1 MKLTIFQP
9 WSEFV
14 MKGSLPEE
22 ILSNLIELTD
32 VITQDNEKQS
42 KNNDLA
48 GEIEDEWAI
57 DVHLLSNIKFTPFL
71 FQLIEEYIRLTTLQS
86 RPTNTSQERTDKEF
100 IKNEKIFWK
109 KRKIKEAWFNNQK
122 DNEYNPIHAHG
133 GILSGILYLKIPE
146 YLPARKN
153 NVSDGA
159 IMFVGSLTPNDGL
172 FTSPHFS
179 ILPKVGD
186 IFLFPATLRH
196 LVYPFR
202 TSNGKEIRRS
212 MSFNIS

>member
-1 MKLTIFQP
+1 
-9 WSEFV
+9 

-146 YLPARKN
+146 YLPARKRKN
-153 NVSDGA
+153 DIASGA
-159 IMFVGSLTPNDGL
+159 IFFMGNQGASTGL
-172 FTSPHFS
+172 FTSQSFS
-179 ILPKVGD
+179 VSPKVGD
-186 IFLFPATLRH
+186 IFLFPSTMLH
-196 LVYPFR
+196 TVYPFR
-202 TSNGKEIRRS
+202 TKDGKGIRRS
-212 MSFNIS
+212 MSFNINDRIMII